1 VRETVIADG
10 GWMHMPGCA
19 PSAHLRS
26 EVLAV
31 RVLVTYVSP
40 HGSTR
45 GIAERIAARLCDS
58 GLLVDCRPV
67 HQTRAVA
74 DYDAVVV
81 GSAIHGQAW
90 LPEASQFL
98 STHADELVVKPV
110 WLYSVGMPGALPRP
124 LRRLAMRE
132 GPKAVAPLAAM
143 VRPRGTR
150 LFSGVVSKQQFPPGS
165 RAVLRLMGAH
175 YGDFRS
181 WPDIDAWAASISDCL
196 LGEARPA
203 LL

>member
-1 VRETVIADG
+1 MHIAG
-10 GWMHMPGCA
+10 
-19 PSAHLRS
+19 LRPLRL

-45 GIAERIAARLCDS
+45 GIAERIATRLRDS
-58 GLLVDCRPV
+58 GLLVDCRPI
-67 HQTRAVA
+67 HEAQAVA

-90 LPEASQFL
+90 LPEASRFL
-98 STHADELVVKPV
+98 ATHADELVVKPV

-132 GPKAVAPLAAM
+132 GPKAIAPLAAM
-143 VRPRGTR
+143 VRPRDTR
-150 LFSGVVSKQQFPPGS
+150 LFSGVVSKQQFPPVS
-165 RAVLRLMGAH
+165 RATLRLMGAH

-196 LGEARPA
+196 LEGTRSA